1 MIFEMG
7 SVLKLCPIYAIND
20 MSCTLRYLGIIFSKQ
35 MLEDASKASRYSEP
49 FISHVGFCYFLHYVL
64 SMKLYF

>member
-20 MSCTLRYLGIIFSKQ
+20 MLYTLCYLGIIFSKQ

-49 FISHVGFCYFLHYVL
+49 SFPMLAFATFCIMF
-64 SMKLYF
+64 